1 MSVKIGIRHEDKYAM
16 EKRAPLIPP
25 HVEYLNK
32 KYNVQFVVQSSGKRI
47 YGDETYRN
55 AGAEI
60 SEDLS
65 DCPIIMGVKEIPE
78 HIFKKSKTY
87 IFFSHV
93 IKGQSYNMPMLRKM
107 MELGCSLIDYESIT
121 DESGNRLIFFG
132 RFAGIAG
139 MINTLWSLGERLKVQ
154 GYDDNP
160 FLKIRQSYQ
169 YDSLEEAKKEIAEA
183 GREIGD
189 NGLPRELL
197 PFTIG
202 FTGYGNVSTGAQEIA
217 GLLPLEQISPRDL
230 LEIDTQNN
238 LPPGILYK
246 VVFKEKDIVR
256 PKDPSHTFELQDY
269 YSHPESYE
277 NDFEKYIPRLT
288 VLMNCM
294 YWDSR
299 YPKIFTKDFAKK
311 IFNKGDPKIRMV
323 GDITCDPNGSIEFTH
338 KGTEIEDPVF
348 VYNPHTGQAVM
359 GIRGEGI
366 PVMAVDILPS
376 ELPRESSEAFSE
388 ALVDFIQP
396 IAEADFDTDYDFL
409 ELPPEIKRA
418 LILHR
423 GKLTPDYEYIQR
435 YL

>member
-1 MSVKIGIRHEDKYAM
+1 M
-16 EKRAPLIPP
+16 EKRAPLIPR
-25 HVEYLNK
+25 HGEYLNK
-32 KYNVQFVVQSSGKRI
+32 KYNVQFVVQSSAKRI
-47 YGDETYRN
+47 FKDGEYRS

-60 SEDLS
+60 SADLS
-65 DCPIIMGVKEIPE
+65 DCPVIMGVKEIPE
-78 HIFKKSKTY
+78 IFFEKDKTY
-87 IFFSHV
+87 MFFSHV

-107 MELGCSLIDYESIT
+107 MELGCNLIDFETVT

-139 MINTLWSLGERLKVQ
+139 MINSLWSLGERLKEQ
-154 GYDDNP
+154 GYGDNP
-160 FLKIRQSYQ
+160 FLKIRQSHR

-217 GLLPLEQISPRDL
+217 DLLPLQQISPREL
-230 LEIDTQNN
+230 LEIDTQKN
-238 LPPGILYK
+238 LSPGILYK
-246 VVFKEKDIVR
+246 VVFKEKDLVR
-256 PKDPSHTFELQDY
+256 PKETSHTFELQDY
-269 YSHPESYE
+269 YDHPERYE
-277 NDFEKYIPRLT
+277 NDFEKYIPHLT
-288 VLMNCM
+288 VLMNCI

-311 IFNKGDPKIRMV
+311 LFDKGKPKIRMV
-323 GDITCDPNGSIEFTH
+323 GDVTCDPNGSIEFTH

-348 VYNPHTGQAVM
+348 VYNPHTGQPVM

-388 ALVDFIQP
+388 ALIDFIPP
-396 IAEADFDTDYDFL
+396 IAKADFDTDYDSL
-409 ELPPEIKRA
+409 DLPPEIKRA

-423 GKLTPDYEYIQR
+423 GRLTPDYEYIRR